1 MWDSCSEAMII
12 FEKDDLDDIG
22 YIVENDVIMS
32 ALTKQLD
39 AVTGSGQLLCYFI
52 SCREL
57 SVTCL
62 LLCALSYE
70 KKDNSFTK

>member
-1 MWDSCSEAMII
+1 MII

-39 AVTGSGQLLCYFI
+39 AVTGSRQLLWYFI

-70 KKDNSFTK
+70 KKNNNSSNK

>member
-39 AVTGSGQLLCYFI
+39 AVTGSRQLL
-52 SCREL
+52 
-57 SVTCL
+57 
-62 LLCALSYE
+62 
-70 KKDNSFTK
+70 